1 MQTEHLCPTQ
11 LALLARRL
19 KSLQTLCLFPL
30 SYLFHIRSIRAFRS
44 ANTVRSSHLSAS
56 RIVDFAWPGCRTT
69 SSFGESFES
78 FGERGLESSK
88 GENVLGLAEG
98 GSKCARED
106 AEDGEVLLEF
116 GDQNRKGLCLG
127 IEGSKILFKFAD
139 PAGEPGELVG
149 EV

>member
-44 ANTVRSSHLSAS
+44 ANTVRYSHLSAS

-69 SSFGESFES
+69 SSFGES